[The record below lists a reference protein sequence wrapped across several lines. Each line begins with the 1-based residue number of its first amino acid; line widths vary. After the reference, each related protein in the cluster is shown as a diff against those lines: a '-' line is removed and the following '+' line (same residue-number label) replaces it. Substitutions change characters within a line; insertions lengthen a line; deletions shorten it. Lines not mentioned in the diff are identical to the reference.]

1 MRKDDY
7 HLKGAGKMTTEESV
21 FVAHKLFVE
30 LVFNTAYI
38 ERVNVSFPQVQAIL
52 DGAIV
57 NNVLVS
63 DIETVLNLKD
73 AWCFALKSLD
83 TPLTLDYVCQV
94 NEQVSR
100 NKSLAWGVLRDGAVN
115 ISRTTYTPPIPQQKA
130 IEKELERIATIPGVQ
145 ERALEAFCYLARAQL
160 FWDGNKRV
168 ATIVASKMLIEAGV
182 GVLTIGKT
190 KAREFNET
198 LLHYYDTADSGPLK
212 QCLISCIKTMQRNSA
227 PVQQVGHLAL
237 ES

>member
-1 MRKDDY
+1 
-7 HLKGAGKMTTEESV
+7 MTREESA
-21 FVAHKLFVE
+21 FVVHKLFAE

-38 ERVNVSFPQVQAIL
+38 EGINVSLPQVQAIL

-57 NNVLVS
+57 NNVPVS

-73 AWCFALKSLD
+73 AWRFALKTLD
-83 TPLTLDYVCQV
+83 TPLTLDYLCQM

-100 NKSLAWGVLRDGAVN
+100 NKSLAWGVLRDGTVS
-115 ISRTTYTPPIPQQKA
+115 ISGTKYTPPVPKQEAAQ
-130 IEKELERIATIPGVQ
+130 KELERIASISGAQ
-145 ERALEAFCYLARAQL
+145 ERALEAFCYLTRAQL

-168 ATIVASKMLIEAGV
+168 ATIVASKMLIEAGI
-182 GVLTIGKT
+182 GVLTIGKA

-198 LLHYYDTADSGPLK
+198 LLHYYDTSDSGPLK
-212 QCLISCIKTMQRNSA
+212 QCLAGCIKTMERNPASF
-227 PVQQVGHLAL
+227 QQIEHLAP

>member
-1 MRKDDY
+1 
-7 HLKGAGKMTTEESV
+7 MTTEESV
-21 FVAHKLFVE
+21 FVAHKLFAE

-57 NNVLVS
+57 NNVPVS

-73 AWCFALKSLD
+73 AWRFALKTLD
-83 TPLTLDYVCQV
+83 TPMTLDYLCRM

-100 NKSLAWGVLRDGAVN
+100 NKSLAWGVLRDGTVN
-115 ISRTTYTPPIPQQKA
+115 ISGTTYTPPVPQQEA
-130 IEKELERIATIPGVQ
+130 VQKELERIASISGAQ

-160 FWDGNKRV
+160 FWNGNKRV
-168 ATIVASKMLIEAGV
+168 ATIVASKIMIEAGA
-182 GVLTIGKT
+182 GVLTIGK
-190 KAREFNET
+190 ANALDFNDA

-212 QCLISCIKTMQRNSA
+212 QCLMGCIKTMQRNSA
-227 PVQQVGHLAL
+227 PVQQIEPPVF
-237 ES
+237 EP

>member
-1 MRKDDY
+1 
-7 HLKGAGKMTTEESV
+7 MTREESV
-21 FVAHKLFVE
+21 FVAHKLFAE

-38 ERVNVSFPQVQAIL
+38 EKVNVSFPQVQAIL

-57 NNVLVS
+57 NNVPVS

-73 AWCFALKSLD
+73 AWHFALKSLD
-83 TPLTLDYVCQV
+83 TPLTLGYLCQM

-100 NKSLAWGVLRDGAVN
+100 NKSLTWGVLRNRAVN
-115 ISRTTYTPPIPQQKA
+115 ISRTTYTPPVPQQEA
-130 IEKELERIATIPGVQ
+130 VQKELERIASISGAQ

-168 ATIVASKMLIEAGV
+168 ATIVASKIMIEAGA
-182 GVLTIGKT
+182 GVLTIGKA

-198 LLHYYDTADSGPLK
+198 LLCYYDTADNGPLK
-212 QCLISCIKTMQRNSA
+212 QCLMGCIKTMQRNPA
-227 PVQQVGHLAL
+227 PVQRI
-237 ES
+237 EPPMFEP

>member
-1 MRKDDY
+1 
-7 HLKGAGKMTTEESV
+7 MTTEESV
-21 FVAHKLFVE
+21 FVAHKLFAE

-57 NNVLVS
+57 NNVPVS

-73 AWCFALKSLD
+73 AWRFALKTLD
-83 TPLTLDYVCQV
+83 TPMTLDYLCRM

-100 NKSLAWGVLRDGAVN
+100 NKSLVWGVLRNRAVN
-115 ISRTTYTPPIPQQKA
+115 ISRTAYTPPIPQQKA
-130 IEKELERIATIPGVQ
+130 VEKELERIATIPGAQ

-168 ATIVASKMLIEAGV
+168 ATIVASKMLIEAGA
-182 GVLTIGKT
+182 GVLTIGK
-190 KAREFNET
+190 ASALDFNDA
-198 LLHYYDTADSGPLK
+198 LLHYYDTADSRPLK
-212 QCLISCIKTMQRNSA
+212 QCLMGCIKTMQRNPA
-227 PVQQVGHLAL
+227 PVQQIEPPAF
-237 ES
+237 EP